1 MVVSTR
7 HTCLACGS
15 GPLDLL
21 IDFGQMPLA
30 GGFLRPEEVDAQAA
44 YPLRLARCDNCTLM
58 QVLDTVEPQI
68 IFGRYSYSSSTT
80 NTLVEHFSRVGKEL
94 VDLGKAMSELVV
106 EFGCNDG
113 VLLRPLLKAGAK
125 VVGVDPSDVAE
136 AASRKQGWPLFKE
149 YFGKSV
155 AERIRSEYGAARI
168 VTGNNVFAHTH
179 DLHGILDGVTTLL
192 EDEGLFV
199 FEVHYQG
206 DLLELVQFDTVYHEH
221 ICYHSLTSLK
231 HLLSFHGLTIV
242 DVERIPIH
250 AGSIHVTATR
260 EGLGRSV
267 STRVRRMIKEE
278 GDWDIERFVGQ
289 VRLRRA
295 EISGLVKDLRSSGH
309 RVSAYGAAGRAT
321 ILLNYCRLG
330 SDRIDYISDMSP
342 LRFGKLVP
350 GMNIPIVPPEVFS
363 ESPPDYALMT
373 AWNYE
378 REIVSKE
385 KKFLAGGGCFIVPL
399 PEIRVI
405 GD

>member
-1 MVVSTR
+1 LVVSTR
-7 HTCLACGS
+7 HACLACGS
-15 GPLDLL
+15 EQLDLL

-30 GGFLRPEEVDAQAA
+30 GGFLRPEDVEMQAA
-44 YPLRLARCDNCTLM
+44 YPLRLARCNDCTLM
-58 QVLDTVEPQI
+58 QVLDTVEPEV
-68 IFGRYSYSSSTT
+68 IFDRYSYSSSTT
-80 NTLVEHFSRVGKEL
+80 NTLVGHFASVGEEL
-94 VDLGKAMSELVV
+94 VRLGKAVGKLIV

-113 VLLRPLLKAGAK
+113 VLVRPLLKAGAK

-136 AASRKQGWPLFKE
+136 SASQEQGWPLFKE

-155 AERIRSEYGAARI
+155 AERIRSEYGPARI
-168 VTGNNVFAHTH
+168 VTGNNVFAHTD
-179 DLHGILDGVTTLL
+179 DLHGILEGVTTLL
-192 EDEGLFV
+192 DDKGLFV

-206 DLLELVQFDTVYHEH
+206 DLLALVQFDTVYHEH

-231 HLLSFHGLTIV
+231 HLLASHGLTIV
-242 DVERIPIH
+242 AVERIPIH

-260 EGLGRSV
+260 KGLGREV
-267 STRVRRMIKEE
+267 STQVRRMIKEE
-278 GDWDIERFVGQ
+278 SAWDIECFVGQ

-295 EISGLVKDLRSSGH
+295 EISGLVKDLRSAGR
-309 RVSAYGAAGRAT
+309 RVAAYGAAGRAT
-321 ILLNYCRLG
+321 ILLNYCHLDSG
-330 SDRIDYISDMSP
+330 CIDYISDMSP

-350 GMNIPIVPPEVFS
+350 GVNIPIVSPEVFS

-385 KKFLAGGGCFIVPL
+385 KKFLAGGGRFIVPL
-399 PEIRVI
+399 PETRVI

>member
-155 AERIRSEYGAARI
+155 ACLLYTSDAA
-168 VTGNNVFAHTH
+168 
-179 DLHGILDGVTTLL
+179 DD
-192 EDEGLFV
+192 
-199 FEVHYQG
+199 
-206 DLLELVQFDTVYHEH
+206 
-221 ICYHSLTSLK
+221 S
-231 HLLSFHGLTIV
+231 
-242 DVERIPIH
+242 
-250 AGSIHVTATR
+250 
-260 EGLGRSV
+260 
-267 STRVRRMIKEE
+267 
-278 GDWDIERFVGQ
+278 
-289 VRLRRA
+289 
-295 EISGLVKDLRSSGH
+295 
-309 RVSAYGAAGRAT
+309 
-321 ILLNYCRLG
+321 
-330 SDRIDYISDMSP
+330 
-342 LRFGKLVP
+342 
-350 GMNIPIVPPEVFS
+350 
-363 ESPPDYALMT
+363 
-373 AWNYE
+373 
-378 REIVSKE
+378 
-385 KKFLAGGGCFIVPL
+385 
-399 PEIRVI
+399 
-405 GD
+405 